1 MCSGYSTV
9 QGSAYYHFAY
19 GGSSDD
25 FVNSALHLT
34 ARNIKHT
41 KVDSHQE
48 MNAKVFQGWFE
59 QTLLPELPPRSVI
72 VIDNAPYHSE
82 QWEIMP
88 NKGST
93 TKVPFKSF
101 WRNIICT
108 IRIVIPKKVT

>member
-19 GGSSDD
+19 GASSDD
-25 FVNSALHLT
+25 FLNGALHLT

-82 QWEIMP
+82 QWEKCP
-88 NKGST
+88 TKEVQ
-93 TKVPFKSF
+93 KVPFKSV